1 MSFKRVSDDQNNLV
15 RRPGTADHSLFA
27 HPDEVMDDPRLPPAE
42 KRAILAAWASD
53 RYAIEEAPGLRQLE
67 SGAIV
72 PLDAIRAA
80 LCALNLAEPPR
91 AVIRRAAPRRFRFR
105 RRRANLRVTQDRS
118 PDDDPPPPK
127 PVRMRLR
134 VA

>member
-1 MSFKRVSDDQNNLV
+1 MSFKRVSDDQNEQV
-15 RRPGTADHSLFA
+15 RRPTAPDHSLFA
-27 HPDEVMDDPRLPPAE
+27 HPDEVIDDPRLTPGE

-53 RYAIEEAPGLRQLE
+53 RHALEEAPGLRQLE

-72 PLDAIRAA
+72 PLEAIRAA
-80 LCALNLAEPPR
+80 LRALDAAETPR
-91 AVIRRAAPRRFRFR
+91 RYVQRAAPRRFRIR
-105 RRRANLRVTQDRS
+105 RPRGGLRSALNRQ

-127 PVRMRLR
+127 PVRMRVR